1 MVVVEHRDDQG
12 TPDRGLLHI
21 QFWFFYGFNGPG
33 KFHLTIGDITD
44 VHVEI
49 DTCGRH
55 YGDWEHVTLE
65 LEPVGEEWRLRRV
78 KLSRHSFTIWK
89 DYLSPLERKGIERLK
104 IYVARDSH
112 GHYER
117 PGNHD
122 YSHSKHVDFKLGK
135 LDVWLYDMAGNG
147 AEFATSDPSHYEIVS
162 SDFAAHEVPEPA
174 WLSFDG
180 HWGQFEKLEYR
191 LSDLSEELGDLAK
204 FFAGSDPRFFA
215 EVGTGPVGPKRH
227 GTDFGATIRYRVG
240 VTTVDGNP
248 YAFVVGTDGHL
259 WSNRWTGTER
269 SWYDHGAPSA
279 GLKIDGPVG
288 VTEVEEH
295 PYAFVV
301 GTDGHLWSNRWTS
314 TEWSWYENGAPAGLT
329 IAGPVG
335 VTKVEEHPYV
345 FVVGSDGHL
354 WCQWWTGTEWSWD
367 DLGPPPDGRIAAGV
381 GATMSGQYRNV
392 FVLDTHQNL
401 WVCWWDGQKWLW
413 SCLGDAK

>member
-1 MVVVEHRDDQG
+1 LPVSSGETLIAAVKAAERDKQPGFDYWLNIPDELKPGKQDEAKAVVVVEHRDDQD

-180 HWGQFEKLEYR
+180 HWGQFEKLDYR
-191 LSDLSEELGDLAK
+191 RSDLREELGDLAK
-204 FFAGSDPRFFA
+204 FFAGR
-215 EVGTGPVGPKRH
+215 
-227 GTDFGATIRYRVG
+227 ATH
-240 VTTVDGNP
+240 
-248 YAFVVGTDGHL
+248 AFL
-259 WSNRWTGTER
+259 RR
-269 SWYDHGAPSA
+269 SAPDRLAPSDMVRILA
-279 GLKIDGPVG
+279 PRSDI
-288 VTEVEEH
+288 
-295 PYAFVV
+295 
-301 GTDGHLWSNRWTS
+301 
-314 TEWSWYENGAPAGLT
+314 EWA
-329 IAGPVG
+329 
-335 VTKVEEHPYV
+335 
-345 FVVGSDGHL
+345 
-354 WCQWWTGTEWSWD
+354 
-367 DLGPPPDGRIAAGV
+367 
-381 GATMSGQYRNV
+381 
-392 FVLDTHQNL
+392 
-401 WVCWWDGQKWLW
+401 
-413 SCLGDAK
+413 